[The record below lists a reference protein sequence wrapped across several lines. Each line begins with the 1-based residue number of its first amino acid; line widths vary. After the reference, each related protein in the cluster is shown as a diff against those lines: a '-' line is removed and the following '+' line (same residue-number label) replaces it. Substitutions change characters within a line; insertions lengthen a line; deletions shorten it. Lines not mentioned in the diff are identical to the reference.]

1 MFILIL
7 VKIGQVLSGGVL
19 MLGQVVIGTVR
30 DTPKLTPTEWEL
42 EFKVCRC
49 LGVEAEFFRTVITQA
64 EIFVLDA

>member
-30 DTPKLTPTEWEL
+30 NAPELAPAEWEL
-42 EFKVCRC
+42 EFKVGRC
-49 LGVEAEFFRTVITQA
+49 LGVEGQLFRTVVA
-64 EIFVLDA
+64 ESEVFVLDA